1 MADELTTLVED
12 WVQSA
17 AELPTPSV
25 GFRER
30 VLRAARRAEKQR
42 VYRRRAKWSVCG
54 AAAAMVIAGFTGM
67 MLMPTSTTES
77 ASQSTKPGAN
87 VHEQQ
92 SDFDLAEAK
101 KRETTEKSGV
111 VRGSF

>member
-17 AELPTPSV
+17 GELPSPSV

-30 VLRAARRAEKQR
+30 VLRAARRAEKQC
-42 VYRRRAKWSVCG
+42 VYRRRAKWSLCG
-54 AAAAMVIAGFTGM
+54 AAAAIVIAGLTST

-77 ASQSTKPGAN
+77 ARDSTKPAVK

-101 KRETTEKSGV
+101 KRESTEKSGV